1 MYIYV
6 NQIHMFIIQACTL
19 YLHVMLILWFYSCN
33 AVCYHSQQTD
43 IIIGENED
51 ATSKPMTVNENN
63 LLGDCV
69 EVTNES

>member
-1 MYIYV
+1 
-6 NQIHMFIIQACTL
+6 
-19 YLHVMLILWFYSCN
+19 MLILWFYSCN

-69 EVTNES
+69 EVTNEL